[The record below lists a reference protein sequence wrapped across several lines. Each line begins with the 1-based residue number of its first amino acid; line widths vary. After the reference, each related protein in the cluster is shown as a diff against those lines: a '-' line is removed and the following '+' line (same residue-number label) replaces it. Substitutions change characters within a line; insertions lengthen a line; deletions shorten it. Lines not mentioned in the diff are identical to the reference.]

1 MMVSILNWLDFM
13 LLSKENSALNYFK
26 PGAQQAAF
34 FYMIT
39 WRYKDSENLTCGFI
53 LERSN

>member
-13 LLSKENSALNYFK
+13 LLSKENSELNYFK
-26 PGAQQAAF
+26 PGAQQATF

-39 WRYKDSENLTCGFI
+39 WRYKDFENLTCGFI